1 MTTFENT
8 RLDEVEEKIDT
19 VENKIDAVES
29 KVDQVLTALVGSDLT
44 LNKGLVRELQEM
56 KGRILKLEMLK
67 NKMIWMAMGAGIA
80 GGFSIKTI
88 IEWIQG
94 AAR

>member
-1 MTTFENT
+1 MTNFENT
-8 RLDEVEEKIDT
+8 RLDELDEKLNKVED
-19 VENKIDAVES
+19 

-44 LNKGLVRELQEM
+44 LNKGLVRELHEM